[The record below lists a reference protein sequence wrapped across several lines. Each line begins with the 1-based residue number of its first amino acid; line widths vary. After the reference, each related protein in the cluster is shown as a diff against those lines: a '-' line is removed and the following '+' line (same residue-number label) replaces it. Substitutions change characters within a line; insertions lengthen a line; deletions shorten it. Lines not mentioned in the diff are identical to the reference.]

1 MYTCTF
7 YCLLE
12 NNDGKSFR
20 RSSKSYDK
28 KKETD
33 EDDREDE
40 ELDWSH
46 PVCTYFRLRGEFRE
60 NKVSPISDFLPI
72 FTKLDFF

>member
-1 MYTCTF
+1 MSD
-7 YCLLE
+7 
-12 NNDGKSFR
+12 NKNFR
-20 RSSKSYDK
+20 RSSKSSYDK

-46 PVCTYFRLRGEFRE
+46 TVCPILHKYFI
-60 NKVSPISDFLPI
+60 V
-72 FTKLDFF
+72 

>member
-1 MYTCTF
+1 MLINDRPFGYGSQLLK
-7 YCLLE
+7 YLLHCLQFFLISDMSD
-12 NNDGKSFR
+12 NKNFR
-20 RSSKSYDK
+20 RSSKSSYDK

-46 PVCTYFRLRGEFRE
+46 TVCLT
-60 NKVSPISDFLPI
+60 
-72 FTKLDFF
+72 

>member
-1 MYTCTF
+1 MYF
-7 YCLLE
+7 FSILDM
-12 NNDGKSFR
+12 NDNKNFR
-20 RSSKSYDK
+20 RSSKSSYDK

-46 PVCTYFRLRGEFRE
+46 TVCF
-60 NKVSPISDFLPI
+60 
-72 FTKLDFF
+72 FTFCCLFGSLIKAKPSLNL

>member
-1 MYTCTF
+1 MIFSKNFDTYFIYLFCHI
-7 YCLLE
+7 E

-46 PVCTYFRLRGEFRE
+46 PVRNIFGEKTYLYSS
-60 NKVSPISDFLPI
+60 NPQN
-72 FTKLDFF
+72 